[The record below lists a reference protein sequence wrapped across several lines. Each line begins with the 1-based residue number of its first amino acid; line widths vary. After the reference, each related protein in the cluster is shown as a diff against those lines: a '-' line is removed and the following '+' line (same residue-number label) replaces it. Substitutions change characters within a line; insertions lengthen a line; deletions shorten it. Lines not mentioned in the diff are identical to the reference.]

1 MDSMASGRSARLPA
15 TPSINVRSFESN
27 HNYQGS
33 SIPNSTFSNLTPDFA
48 VTTTQVLDNL
58 SERERQMIL
67 AVLQRDE
74 GIRQREATRIM
85 LLRAELQSLRRRGA
99 IKIEAGSL
107 DRPTIEIQRSCSR
120 CCSELGRIINRGAPC
135 RSCRLRVCKA
145 CREFTRRTT
154 DWVCVVCH
162 KQMELQSA
170 TGEWMNEF
178 SRGPPRRDSASDIIK
193 KSIRRSWTISSPQ
206 NEYLPHI
213 RNGAEYRN
221 YSSLPPSQEISNY
234 PSLMQHQLQS
244 AQMQFSDDK
253 AQDYIDDV
261 NYQDVPQQRRILRQ
275 STLPNPDVNNYF
287 GNNNLLPPG
296 SPKQQLS
303 PQYSPYNTDNENMM
317 DLSDQ
322 EVQQPTAPP
331 RFTIRRQS
339 TLPCRPNEHHASV
352 KYSSTSP
359 SRSFSRS
366 PEKSD
371 DQPRCPPFR
380 RQSTFPSNS
389 SEQLYPPH
397 QQRPKLLP
405 TSPSRLVFSKS
416 PDGPGET
423 TEQAVRYQMLRQS
436 TLPNPDQHLK
446 LLPTSPPKKQLSPQ
460 YMKRSPEF
468 SRQNTLPN
476 PDTMTSLS
484 IHQHGVKFL
493 PISPRQ
499 KQNFLFP
506 QPQQHP
512 RPFLS
517 QQNFPTMTDEQG
529 STQSIAHRDHSKM
542 IKVRSHSNEEYTNSR
557 SYAPSEGRRLLPE
570 IPTRRSPRVSPN
582 NSLFR
587 LVRQEHV
594 KEDLIRTNSEQR
606 SPIKRTFAEAKQT
619 LAESFD
625 DPPSGPYGETP
636 PRYVDYPERYLEADE
651 SSYLETA
658 YDEYEGAEKSLYPEE
673 GKPPDGKASSRGH
686 PVRSTESFLN
696 DSSPEYFHPDDYI
709 RTVKKE
715 RTRRRRSREMI
726 EPELVMSSNDEEPIL
741 RRADTV
747 KVPSPKPLAE
757 LLEKQKK
764 EKLSKLPSPR
774 RKNYKSLDL
783 PDSALSSAPKAIP
796 LQKRDSRSLEAVM
809 KTASMSERLR
819 NALDDNKCHSLDEG
833 IFNESD
839 ERKASICDEQQDV
852 KRKLPAE
859 HKTTLGE
866 AEIQSAVEA
875 AAVIFKKVV
884 LQRRNAKK
892 AAEEGGDACTGPRN
906 RKSSLMQDDISDYE
920 NCNGLKMLYP
930 DTDEYKLVFISS
942 ADSSSKEEEFED
954 SSSTTSSV
962 NTRHSISLD
971 DCDWDYFEPGVGS
984 RAIFRD
990 FSVSPFDSP
999 SVRRKHFKSSPM
1011 TSPIFYRRGHTE
1023 SPFLM
1028 RQRLRESD
1036 TGTDEELLVHA
1047 ESSSPTSSDG
1057 FVNQELMFMKNFTRK
1072 TWSQSSGKV
1081 SSTSECSD
1089 KGKSA
1094 AKKECTCGGT
1104 TVFVPIPV
1112 LIPPNWNPSDLLV
1125 QPEEIEDSVAKQKI
1139 RAIQQRQVDIFQ
1151 LWNTAALVHQQQKG
1165 EEEKAKIQQADQE
1178 GGTTSA
1184 SGVFRNTEPV
1194 PYDRAEDGGSTGPT
1208 VEQIECNPAVPIA
1221 TPAQEEVVVASD
1233 ARDVRGSDGSILV
1246 NRNCTPEPTDKVS
1259 LSLCDGAKQ
1268 HGKVANDAIS
1278 VDSCETPV
1286 VAESNLISACRERY
1300 EGSGKKQEE
1309 NPVYGSEVEKKDK
1322 MSVGSVVDTLTCGY
1336 LQSENV
1342 FSSDSDSSHD
1352 SDVGQVRPIRRSYD
1366 VTGDNAHGEEE
1377 EESDNEGDG
1386 GVSDVGHSDNEE
1398 RQSVSSSS
1406 AREDPSSSE
1415 TEATD
1420 SDDTGTVADRRPK
1433 SKRFSRVFVVN
1444 RRDSSSDS
1452 QSSDGNTEDSSDN
1465 DTDTEKDCGIIL
1477 NYVKEI
1483 PERETNRASTTE
1495 SSSGSGGSESEPDG
1509 LVDEAHSD
1517 DPENPIV
1524 LNYIRC
1530 LDDDGETPQEVVLNS
1545 VKFLDDDEVHAAL
1558 EANTFHGQELTDQP
1572 QGESTNSAV
1581 VCSAEKTYNVLESS
1595 SDSQD
1600 NETEEEEEEEC
1611 DTRVSNE
1618 SCAVSDEHTINAK
1631 SDNVSGTSGM
1641 ENTQT
1646 ESPVADS
1653 LEAAVQDESE
1663 CCIDTSLV
1671 DNEVVDRSS
1680 NDVSNVWE
1688 LPMKEE
1694 EAFPEGCSSDS
1705 LNVDDKISSN
1715 EKSREEIADKSEGR
1729 SVDDENHD
1737 GEETSLEREEM
1748 ASSGAV
1754 AAAATSVEIESATNS
1769 CGGAPI
1775 HTGDR
1780 EVCTHTTTEI
1790 CSSDRDGSPTAAAP
1804 GEGNTVPT
1812 HDEDTCESGEGD
1824 RDGDRGGDHEVVE
1837 SEQST
1842 STDAAHNGPA
1852 GGTKYTSLVM
1862 ITQDA
1867 RATTP
1872 PAVQVNIVA
1881 TDTTRIVSDEESD
1894 TVIVHHTNSQDV
1906 DDVCSGDNTLAGYF
1920 MRALG
1925 ADDVSPKSSKRRPI
1939 KIVNSSENTS
1949 NGSTPI
1955 EQDKCSESEEN
1966 KMMMSGSGKNGVDDV
1981 TVVTGAN
1988 TLSAVISLEE
1998 GLADDDSWVEEIS
2011 NNDDEEFGGN
2021 TATDSDMDSGE
2032 EITLSSTIDREEE
2045 LRGYN
2050 RTAIDFTLHTIVEES
2065 CEESEVEQ
2073 SSMKNKYRVSASD
2086 LEKYFFYGLGD
2097 GKPSAVSLEN
2107 REDSLS
2113 ESSSICSE
2121 GMDSLGGPDDANVE
2135 TNPAADLTAS
2145 RLEKYFLTGFMG
2157 FSAEHADSDGSGS
2170 VGSDS
2175 EGRPSPEQRRK
2186 KLVRARGSGRSH
2198 SSSLDNLLA
2207 KEDCAP
2213 DQVVNDTNDSNDSSE
2228 TDTCD
2233 ENTLSADKPDGQSDT
2248 MKRKK
2253 QNKKRLEHADDKEES
2268 DLSDDEDR
2276 KTPQPEYLLPPNNL
2290 VQSRKQ
2296 HSRDSGFVGSN
2307 DDLLKT
2313 DDSLKSSE
2321 LKVELEEIEEENR
2334 CDVKE
2339 TESSGSATKST
2350 PPSAMLTRKDS
2361 FNNWSSDEETN
2372 VMMSKMR
2379 QFFKTLVA
2387 ASANVQSMSQSSKV
2401 APTTTHAELSGES
2414 PKSGTPIAK
2423 PRNRSKPPQ
2432 LVYFENELTR
2442 LMKTVP
2448 GINDDQVREIV
2459 EYLSSEDTWS
2469 DSYDSSDYTSSDL
2482 EGAGKKPKKS
2492 ELQEQISASC
2502 QQIINKFDSTVV
2514 DHDEEGDRGDGGLL
2528 IGETNE
2534 NPGLNRETAF
2544 VYQKLVASFSKIA
2557 AGEEKPTTSTGSPPI
2572 FAKVIHHIG
2581 SRLVALM
2588 HEVSSGESHASSSP
2602 RGAAASRHHR
2612 RLQAKIS
2619 ATTTEDDD
2627 STSDSAMEKPE
2638 KITFAHL
2645 PRSKSHDLLL
2655 GESRPLHHQSSSG
2668 VSDTAAEEKEAS
2680 DYERFSWRGSFESAL
2695 LANGDSRTKLT
2706 LLDHSS
2712 SATALAAKRR
2722 SAGDLLF
2729 NQKSLSREQL
2739 DRVRSCGSIG
2749 GGMDHEIEGS
2759 KLWGSSTS
2767 QKSARRR
2774 SSVPDAAC
2782 ESDNDS
2788 SDDERHFATRSTLPR
2803 SLQTT
2808 ASNSTNSLPRLSTSN
2823 LPGSTSS
2830 KQHSVYHFLQNNVKS
2845 ARYRAPGFNRPTAMS
2860 KKTLSAP
2867 GLQHQ
2872 SLTSMYQR
2880 RDGRRK
2886 VQNVHT
2892 FDENPIS
2899 PEVAPTSPVA
2909 AASKSNVTSGGPT
2922 SPAGSRGSAS
2932 TDPWPSQSDE
2942 DIDRLVALHQNR
2954 NSLSSL
2960 GLRSDSMASVYSGAG
2975 EGRYGTVVV
2984 KGNIE
2989 FGMQYNYKQ
2998 NALEIHIVQCKD
3010 LAAVDA
3016 KRNRSDPYVKVYLL
3030 PDKSKSGKRKTK
3042 VKKHTLNPFFDEVLK
3057 FHMSISSL
3065 ESRTLW
3071 LTVWHSDMFGRN
3083 DFLGEVL
3090 INLQGKLFDNPQ
3102 PQWYQLQERSEPF
3115 DEPAAYRG
3123 DIIVGLKFVPP
3134 DSGHNS
3140 TSSFR
3145 KFSKSSITARSS
3157 TKGSLHVLVK
3167 EAKNL
3172 MPVKANGTCDAF
3184 CKSYL
3189 LPEKSR
3195 SSKRKTDVIKRTV
3208 NPVWNH
3214 TIVYED
3220 VTLQELSERA
3230 IELTIWDHDRLA
3242 SNEFLGGVRFSLGTG
3257 KHYGKPVEWMDATGK
3272 ELSLWQSMLNRP
3284 NFWVEGCLVLR
3295 SSIDTARNSL

>member
-1 MDSMASGRSARLPA
+1 MSAA
-15 TPSINVRSFESN
+15 IMETES
-27 HNYQGS
+27 S
-33 SIPNSTFSNLTPDFA
+33 SSEKETCSTA
-48 VTTTQVLDNL
+48 
-58 SERERQMIL
+58 RQESSTD
-67 AVLQRDE
+67 QR
-74 GIRQREATRIM
+74 
-85 LLRAELQSLRRRGA
+85 
-99 IKIEAGSL
+99 
-107 DRPTIEIQRSCSR
+107 
-120 CCSELGRIINRGAPC
+120 
-135 RSCRLRVCKA
+135 
-145 CREFTRRTT
+145 
-154 DWVCVVCH
+154 
-162 KQMELQSA
+162 ELQSA

-178 SRGPPRRDSASDIIK
+178 ARGPPRRDSASEVIK

-234 PSLMQHQLQS
+234 PSLMQHQLS
-244 AQMQFSDDK
+244 AQMQFSGDK

-275 STLPNPDVNNYF
+275 STLPNPEVNNYF

-322 EVQQPTAPP
+322 EVPPAAAPPP

-371 DQPRCPPFR
+371 SDQPRCPPFR

-416 PDGPGET
+416 PDSSGET
-423 TEQAVRYQMLRQS
+423 TEQAVRYQMMRQS
-436 TLPNPDQHLK
+436 TLPNPEQHMK

-468 SRQNTLPN
+468 ARQNTLPN

-484 IHQHGVKFL
+484 IHHGAKFL

-506 QPQQHP
+506 QPQHP

-517 QQNFPTMTDEQG
+517 QQNFPTMEDQG
-529 STQSIAHRDHSKM
+529 STQSIAHRDQSKM
-542 IKVRSHSNEEYTNSR
+542 IKVRSHSNEEYSNSR
-557 SYAPSEGRRLLPE
+557 SFAPPEGRRLLPE
-570 IPTRRSPRVSPN
+570 IPTRRSPR
-582 NSLFR
+582 

-594 KEDLIRTNSEQR
+594 KEDLIRSNSEQR
-606 SPIKRTFAEAKQT
+606 SPIKRTFAEAKQN
-619 LAESFD
+619 LMESFD
-625 DPPSGPYGETP
+625 EASTGPYGETP
-636 PRYVDYPERYLEADE
+636 PRYSDYPDHRQMYLETDE
-651 SSYLETA
+651 TYLETA
-658 YDEYEGAEKSLYPEE
+658 YDDYESGEQGRYQDEAKCSEDKT
-673 GKPPDGKASSRGH
+673 KAVRSAGH

-696 DSSPEYFHPDDYI
+696 DSSPEYFHPDEYI

-715 RTRRRRSREMI
+715 RTRRRRSRELI
-726 EPELVMSSNDEEPIL
+726 ELELMMSSNDEEPVRPKPETMRSISEDSGTRPVKPVT
-741 RRADTV
+741 RRSLSHPERGDGQIFKRSDTV
-747 KVPSPKPLAE
+747 KVPSPKPLAD

-783 PDSALSSAPKAIP
+783 PDSTLSAPKAVP

-809 KTASMSERLR
+809 KTAAMSERLR
-819 NALDDNKCHSLDEG
+819 NALDDNKSQSLDEG

-839 ERKASICDEQQDV
+839 ERKASICDEE
-852 KRKLPAE
+852 KRKLPE

-892 AAEEGGDACTGPRN
+892 AAEEGGDTCSGPRN

-920 NCNGLKMLYP
+920 NCSGLKMLYP

-942 ADSSSKEEEFED
+942 DSSSKEEEFED
-954 SSSTTSSV
+954 SSSTTSSI
-962 NTRHSISLD
+962 NTRHSFSLD

-1011 TSPIFYRRGHTE
+1011 TSPIFYRRGLTE
-1023 SPFLM
+1023 SPFMM

-1036 TGTDEELLVHA
+1036 TGTDEELLAHA

-1057 FVNQELMFMKNFTRK
+1057 FMNQELVFMRNHNRK
-1072 TWSQSSGKV
+1072 TW
-1081 SSTSECSD
+1081 SECSD
-1089 KGKSA
+1089 KAKST
-1094 AKKECTCGGT
+1094 KKECTCGGT

-1125 QPEEIEDSVAKQKI
+1125 QPEEVEDSLAKQKLK
-1139 RAIQQRQVDIFQ
+1139 AIQQRQVDIFQ
-1151 LWNTAALVHQQQKG
+1151 LWNSAALVHQQKG
-1165 EEEKAKIQQADQE
+1165 EGETDRHETQAHRAE

-1184 SGVFRNTEPV
+1184 SGVFRNTEPGQC
-1194 PYDRAEDGGSTGPT
+1194 DRSEGSTGPT
-1208 VEQIECNPAVPIA
+1208 VEDSTAESKAEAQEATEARDGDASDKVLTRDIVESDKALSLDAKQRKVTRDA
-1221 TPAQEEVVVASD
+1221 GRETPAEGDSISESAQTVDESES
-1233 ARDVRGSDGSILV
+1233 RD
-1246 NRNCTPEPTDKVS
+1246 
-1259 LSLCDGAKQ
+1259 
-1268 HGKVANDAIS
+1268 
-1278 VDSCETPV
+1278 
-1286 VAESNLISACRERY
+1286 
-1300 EGSGKKQEE
+1300 
-1309 NPVYGSEVEKKDK
+1309 KD
-1322 MSVGSVVDTLTCGY
+1322 MLSVGKLDTHASGY
-1336 LQSENV
+1336 LQSESM
-1342 FSSDSDSSHD
+1342 FSSSDSDSCD
-1352 SDVGQVRPIRRSYD
+1352 SDEVRNLGPIHRSYN
-1366 VTGDNAHGEEE
+1366 VTGDA
-1377 EESDNEGDG
+1377 SDNEGDG
-1386 GVSDVGHSDNEE
+1386 GVSDVGQSDGRHS
-1398 RQSVSSSS
+1398 VSSS

-1452 QSSDGNTEDSSDN
+1452 QSSDGDTEDSSDN

-1483 PERETNRASTTE
+1483 PDQEEGSE
-1495 SSSGSGGSESEPDG
+1495 SSESDSEESESEPEEIN
-1509 LVDEAHSD
+1509 EAGDNSV
-1517 DPENPIV
+1517 I

-1530 LDDDGETPQEVVLNS
+1530 LEDDDNDETPRNVVLNS
-1545 VKFLDDDEVHAAL
+1545 VKFFSEDEVSPLLDSL
-1558 EANTFHGQELTDQP
+1558 EPREVGAQNANEEPLS
-1572 QGESTNSAV
+1572 ES
-1581 VCSAEKTYNVLESS
+1581 ES
-1595 SDSQD
+1595 D
-1600 NETEEEEEEEC
+1600 
-1611 DTRVSNE
+1611 
-1618 SCAVSDEHTINAK
+1618 CAVSELARNSQT
-1631 SDNVSGTSGM
+1631 DNIAH
-1641 ENTQT
+1641 
-1646 ESPVADS
+1646 VADTERS
-1653 LEAAVQDESE
+1653 ASVASAVAAVESE
-1663 CCIDTSLV
+1663 CCAEASLAG
-1671 DNEVVDRSS
+1671 DDGSQRSS
-1680 NDVSNVWE
+1680 VAISHD
-1688 LPMKEE
+1688 LPGED
-1694 EAFPEGCSSDS
+1694 DS
-1705 LNVDDKISSN
+1705 QKPQFASVV
-1715 EKSREEIADKSEGR
+1715 EKSHGVSA
-1729 SVDDENHD
+1729 
-1737 GEETSLEREEM
+1737 ETSLEREEM
-1748 ASSGAV
+1748 AC
-1754 AAAATSVEIESATNS
+1754 VETESASNS
-1769 CGGAPI
+1769 PPSAQSDRVTDTATCS
-1775 HTGDR
+1775 GDR
-1780 EVCTHTTTEI
+1780 DAIPTTGE
-1790 CSSDRDGSPTAAAP
+1790 SSER
-1804 GEGNTVPT
+1804 
-1812 HDEDTCESGEGD
+1812 DEDTCESGEGD
-1824 RDGDRGGDHEVVE
+1824 RDRAVE
-1837 SEQST
+1837 SERPS
-1842 STDAAHNGPA
+1842 STDAAQNAPA

-1862 ITQDA
+1862 ITQDT
-1867 RATTP
+1867 RP
-1872 PAVQVNIVA
+1872 EPAVNIVA
-1881 TDTTRIVSDEESD
+1881 TDTTRIVSDEESE
-1894 TVIVHHTNSQDV
+1894 VIVQHTNSQE
-1906 DDVCSGDNTLAGYF
+1906 DDGCSDNSLAGYF

-1925 ADDVSPKSSKRRPI
+1925 EDVPKEPRRRPV
-1939 KIVNSSENTS
+1939 KIVNSED
-1949 NGSTPI
+1949 
-1955 EQDKCSESEEN
+1955 QDKCSDGEEKMSASAIKSES
-1966 KMMMSGSGKNGVDDV
+1966 DV

-2011 NNDDEEFGGN
+2011 NNDDEEFGGH

-2097 GKPSAVSLEN
+2097 GKPSAAPEN

-2121 GMDSLGGPDDANVE
+2121 GMDSLGGPDDQSVE
-2135 TNPAADLTAS
+2135 PNPAADLTAS
-2145 RLEKYFLTGFMG
+2145 RLEKYFLSGFMG
-2157 FSAEHADSDGSGS
+2157 FSAEQADSDGSGS

-2207 KEDCAP
+2207 KEDSAGDP
-2213 DQVVNDTNDSNDSSE
+2213 QIINDTNDSNDSSE

-2233 ENTLSADKPDGQSDT
+2233 ENTLTTDKPDGQSDT

-2253 QNKKRLEHADDKEES
+2253 QGKKRLDDPKEES
-2268 DLSDDEDR
+2268 DLSDEEDR
-2276 KTPQPEYLLPPNNL
+2276 KTPQPEFLLPPNNL

-2313 DDSLKSSE
+2313 DDSLKSE

-2334 CDVKE
+2334 AEMKE
-2339 TESSGSATKST
+2339 TESSESATKST
-2350 PPSAMLTRKDS
+2350 PPSVTLTRKDS

-2372 VMMSKMR
+2372 VMMSRMR

-2387 ASANVQSMSQSSKV
+2387 ASANAQSMSTKA
-2401 APTTTHAELSGES
+2401 APTTLAEMSGES
-2414 PKSGTPIAK
+2414 PKSGTPVAK

-2432 LVYFENELTR
+2432 LVYFESELTR

-2448 GINDDQVREIV
+2448 GINDEQVREIV

-2502 QQIINKFDSTVV
+2502 QQIINKFDSTV

-2528 IGETNE
+2528 IGDTPE
-2534 NPGLNRETAF
+2534 NQGLNRETAF

-2557 AGEEKPTTSTGSPPI
+2557 AGEEKPAATGSPPI

-2588 HEVSSGESHASSSP
+2588 HEVSSGESHTSSSP
-2602 RGAAASRHHR
+2602 RGAASRHHR

-2655 GESRPLHHQSSSG
+2655 GESRPPHHQSSSG

-2712 SATALAAKRR
+2712 SASALAAKRR

-2782 ESDNDS
+2782 DSDNDS
-2788 SDDERHFATRSTLPR
+2788 SEDERRFATRSTLPR

-2808 ASNSTNSLPRLSTSN
+2808 TSSSTNSLPRLSTSN
-2823 LPGSTSS
+2823 LTSSS

-2845 ARYRAPGFNRPTAMS
+2845 ARYRAPGFTRPSSVS
-2860 KKTLSAP
+2860 KKALAAP
-2867 GLQHQ
+2867 GVQHQ

-2886 VQNVHT
+2886 VQNVHSV
-2892 FDENPIS
+2892 DENAIS
-2899 PEVAPTSPVA
+2899 PEAAPTPPV
-2909 AASKSNVTSGGPT
+2909 NVGKNVRSAGPT

-2932 TDPWPSQSDE
+2932 SDPWPSQSDE

-2954 NSLSSL
+2954 HSLSSL

-2998 NALEIHIVQCKD
+2998 NALEIHIVQCKE
-3010 LAAVDA
+3010 LAAVDG

-3090 INLQGKLFDNPQ
+3090 INLQGKMFDNPQ

-3134 DSGHNS
+3134 DSGYNS
-3140 TSSFR
+3140 SGSMR
-3145 KFSKSSITARSS
+3145 KFSKSSITSRSSNTS
-3157 TKGSLHVLVK
+3157 TKGQLHVLVK

-3230 IELTIWDHDRLA
+3230 LELTIWDHDRLA

-3257 KHYGKPVEWMDATGK
+3257 KHYGKAVEWMDATGK

>member
-1 MDSMASGRSARLPA
+1 MSAAIMEPQTTSNSEKETRSTAREKN
-15 TPSINVRSFESN
+15 SI
-27 HNYQGS
+27 
-33 SIPNSTFSNLTPDFA
+33 D
-48 VTTTQVLDNL
+48 
-58 SERERQMIL
+58 
-67 AVLQRDE
+67 QR
-74 GIRQREATRIM
+74 
-85 LLRAELQSLRRRGA
+85 LLRAELQNLRRKGA
-99 IKIEAGSL
+99 IKIESSSL
-107 DRPTIEIQRSCSR
+107 DRPTIETQRSCSR
-120 CCSELGRIINRGAPC
+120 CRSDLGRIINRGAPC
-135 RSCRLRVCKA
+135 RSCRLRVCKG
-145 CREFTRRTT
+145 CREFTTRTT

-162 KQMELQSA
+162 KQIELQSA

-178 SRGPPRRDSASDIIK
+178 SRGPPRRDSASEAIK

-221 YSSLPPSQEISNY
+221 YSSLPPNQEITNY
-234 PSLMQHQLQS
+234 PSLMQHQQQLT
-244 AQMQFSDDK
+244 AQMHFSGDK
-253 AQDYIDDV
+253 VQDYIDDV
-261 NYQDVPQQRRILRQ
+261 NYADVPQQRRILRQ
-275 STLPNPDVNNYF
+275 STLPNPDVNNYY

-322 EVQQPTAPP
+322 EVPPTSAPP

-339 TLPCRPNEHHASV
+339 TLPCRPNDHHASV

-366 PEKSD
+366 PEKTDLDS
-371 DQPRCPPFR
+371 PRCPPFR
-380 RQSTFPSNS
+380 RQSTFPTNS
-389 SEQLYPPH
+389 SEQVYPPP
-397 QQRPKLLP
+397 QQRSKLLP
-405 TSPSRLVFSKS
+405 TSPNRLVFCKS
-416 PDGPGET
+416 PDGASET
-423 TEQAVRYQMLRQS
+423 TEQAVRYQMHRQS

-446 LLPTSPPKKQLSPQ
+446 LLPTSPPKMQLSPQ

-476 PDTMTSLS
+476 PETMTSLS
-484 IHQHGVKFL
+484 IHQHGAKFL

-506 QPQQHP
+506 QPQHP

-517 QQNFPTMTDEQG
+517 QQNFPTMAEDQG
-529 STQSIAHRDHSKM
+529 STQSITAAHRDQAKM
-542 IKVRSHSNEEYTNSR
+542 MKVRSHSNEEYSITR
-557 SYAPSEGRRLLPE
+557 ALVPAEGRRLLPE

-582 NSLFR
+582 NTLFR

-594 KEDLIRTNSEQR
+594 KEDLIRSNSDQR
-606 SPIKRTFAEAKQT
+606 SPIKRTFAEAKQN
-619 LAESFD
+619 LMESFD
-625 DPPSGPYGETP
+625 ENIPTGMYGETP
-636 PRYVDYPERYLEADE
+636 PRYTDYPDQRTMYLETDE
-651 SSYLETA
+651 SYLETS
-658 YDEYEGAEKSLYPEE
+658 YEEYEEKPRFDDNQATDDK
-673 GKPPDGKASSRGH
+673 GKSVRSSGH

-715 RTRRRRSREMI
+715 RSRRRRSRELI
-726 EPELVMSSNDEEPIL
+726 EPELMMSSNDEEPVRPKPETMRSISEDSGTRPVKPVT
-741 RRADTV
+741 RRSLSHPERGDGQIFKRSDTV
-747 KVPSPKPLAE
+747 KIPSPKPLADM
-757 LLEKQKK
+757 LEKQKK

-783 PDSALSSAPKAIP
+783 PDSTLSSAKAMP

-819 NALDDNKCHSLDEG
+819 NALDDNKSHSLDEG
-833 IFNESD
+833 IFNEAD
-839 ERKASICDEQQDV
+839 ERKASICDEQDV
-852 KRKLPAE
+852 KRKHGE

-892 AAEEGGDACTGPRN
+892 AAEEGGDTCTGPRN

-920 NCNGLKMLYP
+920 NCSGGLKMFYP

-942 ADSSSKEEEFED
+942 DSSSKEEEFED
-954 SSSTTSSV
+954 SSSTTSSI
-962 NTRHSISLD
+962 NTRHSFTLD
-971 DCDWDYFEPGVGS
+971 DCDWDYFEPGVKS
-984 RAIFRD
+984 SAIFRE

-1036 TGTDEELLVHA
+1036 TGTDEELLAHA

-1057 FVNQELMFMKNFTRK
+1057 FMNPELIFMKNLRK
-1072 TWSQSSGKV
+1072 SWSQSSGKV

-1089 KGKSA
+1089 RSK
-1094 AKKECTCGGT
+1094 KKECTCGGT
-1104 TVFVPIPV
+1104 TVYVPIPV
-1112 LIPPNWNPSDLLV
+1112 LIPPNLNPLDLLV
-1125 QPEEIEDSVAKQKI
+1125 KPEEVEDSVAKQKL

-1151 LWNTAALVHQQQKG
+1151 LWNNAALVHQQQKG
-1165 EEEKAKIQQADQE
+1165 NNCGGGGVEEEAASAKQQRLETQVNE
-1178 GGTTSA
+1178 ERGTTSA
-1184 SGVFRNTEPV
+1184 SAGVFRNSEPV
-1194 PYDRAEDGGSTGPT
+1194 QYDQSGGSSTGPT
-1208 VEQIECNPAVPIA
+1208 VEQTICTTNVA
-1221 TPAQEEVVVASD
+1221 PAQDQPSETRDLLRCDDASVRDIADLSDNTALSNRDGVKQKKNTHSYLVQVTEPAGISEVATMDSESSCVQDSN
-1233 ARDVRGSDGSILV
+1233 L
-1246 NRNCTPEPTDKVS
+1246 
-1259 LSLCDGAKQ
+1259 
-1268 HGKVANDAIS
+1268 IS
-1278 VDSCETPV
+1278 KENSNGEV
-1286 VAESNLISACRERY
+1286 VAES
-1300 EGSGKKQEE
+1300 E
-1309 NPVYGSEVEKKDK
+1309 NIEDN
-1322 MSVGSVVDTLTCGY
+1322 MISVGSVDTHMSGY
-1336 LQSENV
+1336 LQSENI
-1342 FSSDSDSSHD
+1342 FSSSSDSESSHD
-1352 SDVGQVRPIRRSYD
+1352 SDDMRNLRPVQRSYD
-1366 VTGDNAHGEEE
+1366 VSGRGEEE
-1377 EESDNEGDG
+1377 GEEESEDNEGDG
-1386 GVSDVGHSDNEE
+1386 GVSDVGQSDNDD
-1398 RQSVSSSS
+1398 RHSMSSS

-1452 QSSDGNTEDSSDN
+1452 QSSDGDTEDSSDN

-1483 PERETNRASTTE
+1483 PDLRDKNEPSVHSDSDDSESN
-1495 SSSGSGGSESEPDG
+1495 SSSDTPGD
-1509 LVDEAHSD
+1509 D
-1517 DPENPIV
+1517 DPGGNSVI
-1524 LNYIRC
+1524 LNYFKC
-1530 LDDDGETPQEVVLNS
+1530 LDDDNDENSSVVLNS
-1545 VKFLDDDEVHAAL
+1545 IKFLPDDEPLMLNSTSSGETSPECGKSNVNAAS
-1558 EANTFHGQELTDQP
+1558 ELK
-1572 QGESTNSAV
+1572 N
-1581 VCSAEKTYNVLESS
+1581 S
-1595 SDSQD
+1595 SDSENGD
-1600 NETEEEEEEEC
+1600 KVNEIDARESNEQCEEEH
-1611 DTRVSNE
+1611 TASN
-1618 SCAVSDEHTINAK
+1618 K
-1631 SDNVSGTSGM
+1631 SDNLSEIVENLAHVADNAGSSVQSEAVSGVSGD
-1641 ENTQT
+1641 
-1646 ESPVADS
+1646 SVKLAPV
-1653 LEAAVQDESE
+1653 ESE
-1663 CCIDTSLV
+1663 CCIDSSLAADADESQKSSIEHHQWDIFQGV
-1671 DNEVVDRSS
+1671 DCPENKKDKEK
-1680 NDVSNVWE
+1680 E
-1688 LPMKEE
+1688 EKEE
-1694 EAFPEGCSSDS
+1694 EKDKQEEERNNTPEHVSVCAPS
-1705 LNVDDKISSN
+1705 V
-1715 EKSREEIADKSEGR
+1715 EKSQVNDDIAEKSHELETVGGV
-1729 SVDDENHD
+1729 SESDISYTTV
-1737 GEETSLEREEM
+1737 ETSLEREEM
-1748 ASSGAV
+1748 ASSSAI
-1754 AAAATSVEIESATNS
+1754 ADAVEIESASNSENTETHTTN
-1769 CGGAPI
+1769 
-1775 HTGDR
+1775 TGDR
-1780 EVCTHTTTEI
+1780 AVITHSDTNTI
-1790 CSSDRDGSPTAAAP
+1790 CSSDHDEIPTVPP
-1804 GEGNTVPT
+1804 GEGNIVPT
-1812 HDEDTCESGEGD
+1812 HDEDTCESGERD
-1824 RDGDRGGDHEVVE
+1824 RPADHGVAEELLCDHKAAVE
-1837 SEQST
+1837 SEQS
-1842 STDAAHNGPA
+1842 SNTDDVAQNVPA
-1852 GGTKYTSLVM
+1852 SGTKYTSLVM
-1862 ITQDA
+1862 ITRDT

-1872 PAVQVNIVA
+1872 PPVQVNIVA
-1881 TDTTRIVSDEESD
+1881 TDTTRIVSDEESE
-1894 TVIVHHTNSQDV
+1894 VIVQHTNSQDN
-1906 DDVCSGDNTLAGYF
+1906 DECSDNTLAGYF
-1920 MRALG
+1920 MHALG
-1925 ADDVSPKSSKRRPI
+1925 EDKSPNVPRRRPVRV
-1939 KIVNSSENTS
+1939 VNSSENVS
-1949 NGSTPI
+1949 PDQ
-1955 EQDKCSESEEN
+1955 EKCGEKSDEKMSASVESA
-1966 KMMMSGSGKNGVDDV
+1966 KDDV

-2073 SSMKNKYRVSASD
+2073 TSMKNKYRVSASD

-2097 GKPSAVSLEN
+2097 GKPTASLES

-2121 GMDSLGGPDDANVE
+2121 GMDSLGGPDDQIVE
-2135 TNPAADLTAS
+2135 INPASDLTAS
-2145 RLEKYFLTGFMG
+2145 RLEKYFLSGFMG
-2157 FSAEHADSDGSGS
+2157 FSGEHADSDGSGS

-2207 KEDCAP
+2207 KEDSYADP
-2213 DQVVNDTNDSNDSSE
+2213 QIIINDTNDSNDSSE

-2233 ENTLSADKPDGQSDT
+2233 ENTLTIDKPDGQSDT

-2253 QNKKRLEHADDKEES
+2253 QNKKRPEDNKEES
-2268 DLSDDEDR
+2268 DLSDEEER
-2276 KTPQPEYLLPPNNL
+2276 KTPQPEFLLPPNSL

-2307 DDLLKT
+2307 DDLLKA
-2313 DDSLKSSE
+2313 DDSAKSLE

-2334 CDVKE
+2334 VDVKE
-2339 TESSGSATKST
+2339 AESVESATKST
-2350 PPSAMLTRKDS
+2350 PPSVTLTRKDS

-2387 ASANVQSMSQSSKV
+2387 ASANAQNMSQSTKS
-2401 APTTTHAELSGES
+2401 TTLAEFSGES
-2414 PKSGTPIAK
+2414 PKNGTPVAK

-2432 LVYFENELTR
+2432 LVYFESELTR

-2448 GINDDQVREIV
+2448 GINDEQVREIV

-2502 QQIINKFDSTVV
+2502 QQIINKFDSTL

-2528 IGETNE
+2528 IGETTE
-2534 NPGLNRETAF
+2534 NQGLNRETAF

-2557 AGEEKPTTSTGSPPI
+2557 AGEEKPATSTGSPPI

-2602 RGAAASRHHR
+2602 RGGQASRHHR

-2638 KITFAHL
+2638 KITFANL

-2655 GESRPLHHQSSSG
+2655 GESRPSHHQSSSG

-2774 SSVPDAAC
+2774 SSIPDAAC
-2782 ESDNDS
+2782 DSDNDS
-2788 SDDERHFATRSTLPR
+2788 SDDERHFASRSTLPR

-2808 ASNSTNSLPRLSTSN
+2808 TSNSTNSLPRLSTSN
-2823 LPGSTSS
+2823 LAGSNSS
-2830 KQHSVYHFLQNNVKS
+2830 KSHSVYHFLQNNVKS
-2845 ARYRAPGFNRPTAMS
+2845 ARYRAPGFTRPSSIS
-2860 KKTLSAP
+2860 KKTLPAP
-2867 GLQHQ
+2867 GPQHQ
-2872 SLTSMYQR
+2872 SLTSVYQR

-2892 FDENPIS
+2892 F
-2899 PEVAPTSPVA
+2899 ARY
-2909 AASKSNVTSGGPT
+2909 SNFKP
-2922 SPAGSRGSAS
+2922 S
-2932 TDPWPSQSDE
+2932 T
-2942 DIDRLVALHQNR
+2942 
-2954 NSLSSL
+2954 
-2960 GLRSDSMASVYSGAG
+2960 
-2975 EGRYGTVVV
+2975 
-2984 KGNIE
+2984 
-2989 FGMQYNYKQ
+2989 
-2998 NALEIHIVQCKD
+2998 
-3010 LAAVDA
+3010 
-3016 KRNRSDPYVKVYLL
+3016 
-3030 PDKSKSGKRKTK
+3030 
-3042 VKKHTLNPFFDEVLK
+3042 
-3057 FHMSISSL
+3057 
-3065 ESRTLW
+3065 
-3071 LTVWHSDMFGRN
+3071 
-3083 DFLGEVL
+3083 
-3090 INLQGKLFDNPQ
+3090 
-3102 PQWYQLQERSEPF
+3102 
-3115 DEPAAYRG
+3115 
-3123 DIIVGLKFVPP
+3123 
-3134 DSGHNS
+3134 
-3140 TSSFR
+3140 
-3145 KFSKSSITARSS
+3145 
-3157 TKGSLHVLVK
+3157 
-3167 EAKNL
+3167 
-3172 MPVKANGTCDAF
+3172 
-3184 CKSYL
+3184 
-3189 LPEKSR
+3189 
-3195 SSKRKTDVIKRTV
+3195 
-3208 NPVWNH
+3208 
-3214 TIVYED
+3214 
-3220 VTLQELSERA
+3220 A
-3230 IELTIWDHDRLA
+3230 I
-3242 SNEFLGGVRFSLGTG
+3242 
-3257 KHYGKPVEWMDATGK
+3257 
-3272 ELSLWQSMLNRP
+3272 
-3284 NFWVEGCLVLR
+3284 
-3295 SSIDTARNSL
+3295 